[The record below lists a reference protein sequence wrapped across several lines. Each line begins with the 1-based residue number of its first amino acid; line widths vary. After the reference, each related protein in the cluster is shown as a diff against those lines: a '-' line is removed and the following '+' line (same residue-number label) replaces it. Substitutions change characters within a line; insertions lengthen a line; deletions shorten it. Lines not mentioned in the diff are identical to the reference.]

1 MTGMGGD
8 RPQVRAR
15 DVDREFTIGLLRDAS
30 VDGQLT
36 TAEFEERSAAARQ
49 ARTLVDLVALTAD
62 LQNAPLA
69 DQRLMPA
76 TMGTVP
82 AALMASA
89 QPPVRRQASSPAAA
103 LLKFMAFLLVLS
115 ALITVVGGTVRV
127 FMP

>member
-1 MTGMGGD
+1 MTGMGGE

-36 TAEFEERSAAARQ
+36 TAEFEERATAARQ
-49 ARTLVDLVALTAD
+49 SRTLVELVALTAD

-76 TMGTVP
+76 AVEAVP
-82 AALMASA
+82 AAMVASA
-89 QPPVRRQASSPAAA
+89 QLPARRHPSSPAIA
-103 LLKFMAFLLVLS
+103 LFKFMAFVLVLT

>member
-8 RPQVRAR
+8 RPPVRAR

-49 ARTLVDLVALTAD
+49 ARTLVDLAALTAD

-69 DQRLMPA
+69 GQRLMPA
-76 TMGTVP
+76 TMETVP

-89 QPPVRRQASSPAAA
+89 QPPVRRQASSPA
-103 LLKFMAFLLVLS
+103 S